1 MSPETKKGIYFKG
14 LNGLRG
20 IAAILVLFGH
30 TGDLVFPNGIDYNP
44 LWCFLSQNG
53 NNAVSFFFVLSGFL
67 ISYLML
73 LELKDTG
80 TIHVGRFYLKRVF
93 RIWPIYYLIILLSQ
107 FVFPFILMQL
117 GKDWKTVSNLST
129 FFYLIILPNVPYIFM
144 DSGKLFHLW
153 SIGVEEQFYLIW
165 APAVKWCKQHFLKL
179 CIGIILGKF
188 VLVALLEHY
197 KDLSEGLNAAYL
209 LLKQFRIE
217 QMCVGGIGAY
227 WLFKHKGK
235 LPTSFIFGK
244 GFQLFMFALLAFFL
258 ACNEKALGDNF
269 ASQIY
274 TFLFHTCA
282 YLLIPFMYLYLL
294 LNVSLNEG
302 SWLKLENRPLNF
314 MGSISYGFYVYHVI
328 SIVTAG
334 FVMGMLHLEAGNLTY
349 AFVFYAVAGSINT
362 CMAWLSFHFFE
373 KKILKWGHARL
384 NGKAHQ
390 KVM

>member
-1 MSPETKKGIYFKG
+1 MSQETKKGIYFKG

-73 LELKDTG
+73 TELKDTG

-93 RIWPIYYLIILLSQ
+93 RIWPIYYLIIILSQ

-165 APAVKWCKQHFLKL
+165 APAVKWCKNNFLKL
-179 CIGIILGKF
+179 CISIIVGKF
-188 VLVALLEHY
+188 VLVGLLEHY
-197 KDLSEGLNAAYL
+197 KAFSEGINAAYL

-227 WLFKHKGK
+227 YLFKNNGK
-235 LPTSFIFGK
+235 LPNNLLVKK
-244 GFQLFMFALLAFFL
+244 GFQLLIFGLLTFFL
-258 ACNEKALGDNF
+258 VSNEKVLGDNF
-269 ASQIY
+269 AGQTY
-274 TFLFHTCA
+274 EFLFDTCG
-282 YLLIPFMYLYLL
+282 YLLIPFLYLYLL

-302 SWLKLENRPLNF
+302 SLLKLENRPLNF
-314 MGSISYGFYVYHVI
+314 MGTISYGFYVYHVI

-334 FVMGMLHLEAGNLTY
+334 FVMGMLHLEAGNLQY
-349 AFVFYAVAGSINT
+349 ALVFYAVAGSINT
-362 CMAWLSFHFFE
+362 GIAWLSFHYFE
-373 KKILKWGHARL
+373 KKILSWGHRKL
-384 NGKAHQ
+384 NLKRQ
-390 KVM
+390 S